1 MRNVDGSTDV
11 RPLADDVTRWV
22 SDPDDHC
29 FTMFLDA
36 SGSIPAL
43 GSMAEAS
50 QKLLLS

>member
-1 MRNVDGSTDV
+1 MRNVDGSTEG
-11 RPLADDVTRWV
+11 RPLADDITRWV

-29 FTMFLDA
+29 FTMVLDA
-36 SGSIPAL
+36 SGSIPV